1 MNSRW
6 ASIKSLLTKSGY
18 LIYVIALLFLSIF
31 VFGVGATW
39 LLQAT
44 GVSTTLSG
52 TMASQLSIAVFG
64 LSLFEFNKLAVKN
77 TLKDKYSLDAFWKG
91 VKLTIVIL
99 IINLTISSLV
109 AVDNTGIPESTQS
122 VLDKNSF
129 LMTLLFPVII
139 APFFEELTFR
149 AGMKSLLVDKA
160 GWKSISYVII
170 SSIIFGMLH
179 WTPGSP
185 TALSHVLLTGF
196 MGVVYSMVYLKTD
209 NLYIPII
216 SHMIYNG
223 LVITA
228 ASLL

>member
-6 ASIKSLLTKSGY
+6 ASIKNLLTKFGY
-18 LIYVIALLFLSIF
+18 LVYVIALLFLSTF
-31 VFGVGATW
+31 VFGVGVTW
-39 LLQAT
+39 LLQT
-44 GVSTTLSG
+44 VGIPTVLSG
-52 TMASQLSIAVFG
+52 TIASQLSIVIFG
-64 LSLFEFNKLAVKN
+64 LSLFEFNKLKLKEIFKN
-77 TLKDKYSLDAFWKG
+77 KYSFDAFWKG

-99 IINLTISSLV
+99 IINLTISNLI

-122 VLDKNSF
+122 VLDKSSF
-129 LMTLLFPVII
+129 LMTFLFPVII
-139 APFFEELTFR
+139 APFFEELAFR
-149 AGMKSLLVDKA
+149 AGIKSLLVDKA
-160 GWKSISYVII
+160 SWKPVMYVIT

-185 TALSHVLLTGF
+185 TALSHVLLTLL
-196 MGVVYSMVYLKTD
+196 MGVVYSIVYLKTD
-209 NLYIPII
+209 NLCIPIA